1 MREMCD
7 KLWAKSVYADWNH
20 RCAVCGS
27 DKVQAH
33 HLTPRQFEATRY
45 ELLNGVALCYTH
57 HQTDKNLAPHKNA
70 AGWIA
75 WLNHHHP
82 ERMEWYLNNRR
93 PVWFGTKNPDYF
105 CGVIRSLKQYV
116 DPLDYVTIVGQKFS
130 EWLDEQEEK
139 ASERRRFTPSG

>member
-7 KLWAKSVYADWNH
+7 TLWAKAIDADWDY

-27 DKVQAH
+27 QNIQAH

-45 ELLNGVALCYTH
+45 ELINGVALCYHH
-57 HQTDKNLAPHKNA
+57 HQSDKNLSPHKNA
-70 AGWIA
+70 AGWMA

-82 ERMEWYLNNRR
+82 MRAEWYIENRR
-93 PVWFGTKNPDYF
+93 PQWYGTKNPDYF
-105 CGVIRSLKQYV
+105 CNTIRRLKQYV
-116 DPLDYVTIVGQKFS
+116 DPIDYVIIVGQQFS

-139 ASERRRFTPSG
+139 ASE